1 VTGTSRLG
9 AGWRN
14 IGAIRW
20 QSPHG
25 SLDRLRLTATPGQ
38 RCHH

>member
-20 QSPHG
+20 QSPTRISPTG
-25 SLDRLRLTATPGQ
+25 YA
-38 RCHH
+38 